1 MSKFKIENNGLVRDA
16 VYAIISKQHLIVSEL
31 ARGEYTREVAK
42 MKLDDF
48 MQGIDGVLV
57 IDEMDSVL
65 KTLEKFGASKT
76 DFRYITSIYG
86 DLEDY
91 SKFTANLMARLDD
104 MIL

>member
-1 MSKFKIENNGLVRDA
+1 MDKFDYRNNGIVKDA

-31 ARGEYTREVAK
+31 ARGDYSREIAK

-76 DFRYITSIYG
+76 DFRFVTGVYG
-86 DLEDY
+86 DLKDY

-104 MIL
+104 IL